1 MATKAPFFYRVSG
14 RGAVNLLTNAGP
26 INLTHTRGLTD
37 LPTMATSHIS
47 TPYLFRIGI
56 SAGFTLIEL
65 IIVIVITGILA
76 SVAAPRF
83 FERTA
88 FDERGYYED
97 TLAALRYAQKLAIAT
112 GCDVQVTITSNSY
125 TLKQH
130 ATNCTSGAFTLDVF
144 NPGNPGAAYSKTA
157 PASLTMAPTQT
168 LVFDGLG
175 KSNAPASVT
184 LSGSADTR
192 TINVVAETGFVY

>member
-1 MATKAPFFYRVSG
+1 MKRCIPSR
-14 RGAVNLLTNAGP
+14 R
-26 INLTHTRGLTD
+26 
-37 LPTMATSHIS
+37 PT
-47 TPYLFRIGI
+47 
-56 SAGFTLIEL
+56 GFTLIEL

-88 FDERGYYED
+88 FDERSYYED

-112 GCDVQVTITSNSY
+112 GCEVQVTIASNSY

-157 PASLTMAPTQT
+157 PASLTMTPTQT
-168 LVFDGLG
+168 LTLIFDGLG
-175 KSNAPASVT
+175 KSDASATVT

>member
-1 MATKAPFFYRVSG
+1 MPLASSSR
-14 RGAVNLLTNAGP
+14 
-26 INLTHTRGLTD
+26 D
-37 LPTMATSHIS
+37 TSHDS
-47 TPYLFRIGI
+47 
-56 SAGFTLIEL
+56 GFTLIEL

-97 TLAALRYAQKLAIAT
+97 TLAALRYAQKLAVAS
-112 GCDVQVTITSNSY
+112 GCEVQVTITATSY
-125 TLKQH
+125 TLNQH
-130 ATNCTSGAFTLDVF
+130 ATNCTTGPFTRDVF
-144 NPGNPGAAYSKTA
+144 NPGNPGAPYSKTA
-157 PASLTMAPTQT
+157 PASLRMTPAQT
-168 LVFDGLG
+168 FIFNGLG
-175 KSNAPASVT
+175 KSNAPASIT

>member
-1 MATKAPFFYRVSG
+1 MV
-14 RGAVNLLTNAGP
+14 
-26 INLTHTRGLTD
+26 
-37 LPTMATSHIS
+37 
-47 TPYLFRIGI
+47 
-56 SAGFTLIEL
+56 EL
-65 IIVIVITGILA
+65 IIVIVIIGILA

-112 GCDVQVTITSNSY
+112 GCEVQVTISSNSY
-125 TLKQH
+125 TLNQH

-144 NPGNPGAAYSKTA
+144 NPGSPGTPYTKTA
-157 PASLTMAPTQT
+157 PMSLTLSPATM
-168 LVFDGLG
+168 LIFNGLG
-175 KSNAPASVT
+175 QSNNPATLT
-184 LSGSADTR
+184 LSGNADTR

>member
-1 MATKAPFFYRVSG
+1 MPRTLCLNGPHH
-14 RGAVNLLTNAGP
+14 AV
-26 INLTHTRGLTD
+26 
-37 LPTMATSHIS
+37 
-47 TPYLFRIGI
+47 
-56 SAGFTLIEL
+56 GFTLIEL

-97 TLAALRYAQKLAIAT
+97 TLAALRYAQKLAVAT
-112 GCDVQVTITSNSY
+112 GCEVQVTISPNNY
-125 TLKQH
+125 TLNQH
-130 ATNCTSGAFTLDVF
+130 ATNCTTGAFTRDVF
-144 NPGNPGAAYSKTA
+144 NPGNPGAPYSKTA
-157 PASLTMAPTQT
+157 PASLGMAPAQT
-168 LVFDGLG
+168 FVFNGLG
-175 KSNAPASVT
+175 ESNAPATVT